1 MNEFLRNLIYDD
13 AGKISPAKLAT
24 AGAGLAALY
33 GVAKPDSGIGEFIGA
48 SSNQRPV
55 GYTGGI
61 PEYGITRSLVP
72 NAFSTMT
79 PAGTPRRPGS
89 GGRRYFTDT
98 TYTPTGNTMS
108 SAINPVNVP
117 AQTQTGGGTPTPTPT
132 PTPIPTPTTG
142 GLFDALTQEEARSL
156 LSTLFNDDGTGT
168 TTADTGTTTPIKFT
182 DTSVNDLISAAYKNY
197 GGIGTNAHR
206 VIAKLMRDYD
216 LPVEQV
222 ARVTGYKP
230 EEIQA
235 DYDAFKNQAAAA
247 TTTAKYSDKDVLEF
261 IKTTYGQYGGPGVN
275 AHREIAKAMN
285 QYGVSPE
292 QVARVTGTPVADV
305 TADFKAFGYAQG
317 GTIPAGRGYYLG
329 GSTDGMADEI
339 PATIDNT
346 QPAALSDGEFVVP
359 ADVVSGLGNGN
370 SDAGAKVL
378 YSMMDRVRQARTG
391 TKEQGRKIAPNKF
404 TPA

>member
-1 MNEFLRNLIYDD
+1 MSEFLRNLIYGAD
-13 AGKISPAKLAT
+13 GKISPAKLAT

-33 GVAKPDSGIGEFIGA
+33 GVAKPDSGIGRFMGT

-98 TYTPTGNTMS
+98 TYTPTGKTMS

-132 PTPIPTPTTG
+132 TTGTG
-142 GLFDALTQEEARSL
+142 GLFDSLTKEEAMYL
-156 LSTLFNDDGTGT
+156 LNNLFG
-168 TTADTGTTTPIKFT
+168 
-182 DTSVNDLISAAYKNY
+182 
-197 GGIGTNAHR
+197 
-206 VIAKLMRDYD
+206 
-216 LPVEQV
+216 
-222 ARVTGYKP
+222 
-230 EEIQA
+230 EEGMTMQP
-235 DYDAFKNQAAAA
+235 
-247 TTTAKYSDKDVLEF
+247 L
-261 IKTTYGQYGGPGVN
+261 
-275 AHREIAKAMN
+275 
-285 QYGVSPE
+285 
-292 QVARVTGTPVADV
+292 
-305 TADFKAFGYAQG
+305 AQG
-317 GTIPAGRGYYLG
+317 GSIAAPQSRGYYLG
-329 GSTDGMADEI
+329 GATDGMADEI
-339 PATIDNT
+339 PATIEDT

>member
-33 GVAKPDSGIGEFIGA
+33 GVAKPDSGIGRFMGT

-61 PEYGITRSLVP
+61 PEYGIARTLRP
-72 NAFSTMT
+72 DAFLNYPDKDVSTFVNKTYGQYGGPGAAANKEIAKAMNQYGVLPDQVARVTGFTPEEVAADYKAFGYGT
-79 PAGTPRRPGS
+79 PATEPAVIGQRRPGS

-98 TYTPTGNTMS
+98 TYTPTGKTMS

-132 PTPIPTPTTG
+132 PTPAPTTG
-142 GLFDALTQEEARSL
+142 GLFDSLTKEEAMYL
-156 LSTLFNDDGTGT
+156 LNNLFG
-168 TTADTGTTTPIKFT
+168 
-182 DTSVNDLISAAYKNY
+182 
-197 GGIGTNAHR
+197 
-206 VIAKLMRDYD
+206 
-216 LPVEQV
+216 
-222 ARVTGYKP
+222 
-230 EEIQA
+230 EERIP
-235 DYDAFKNQAAAA
+235 
-247 TTTAKYSDKDVLEF
+247 L
-261 IKTTYGQYGGPGVN
+261 
-275 AHREIAKAMN
+275 
-285 QYGVSPE
+285 
-292 QVARVTGTPVADV
+292 
-305 TADFKAFGYAQG
+305 AQG
-317 GTIPAGRGYYLG
+317 GAVPASRGYYLG

-339 PATIDNT
+339 PATIENT

-391 TKEQGRKIAPNKF
+391 TKEQGRKITPNKF

>member
-1 MNEFLRNLIYDD
+1 MGNPITGFLGNLIFDNQ
-13 AGKISPAKLAT
+13 GKLDPKKLAMS
-24 AGAGLAALY
+24 GAGLAALY
-33 GVAKPDSGIGEFIGA
+33 GATNPDSGVGRFIGA

-61 PEYGITRSLVP
+61 PEYGITRALVP
-72 NAFSTMT
+72 DAFSTTT
-79 PAGTPRRPGS
+79 PTGEPRRPGS

-98 TYTPTGNTMS
+98 TYTPTGKTMS

-117 AQTQTGGGTPTPTPT
+117 AQTQTGGGTPTPTT
-132 PTPIPTPTTG
+132 TGTG
-142 GLFDALTQEEARSL
+142 GLFDSLTQEEARYL
-156 LSTLFNDDGTGT
+156 LNTLFNGDGANTTTAGTGTTTAGTGTTTAGTGTTTAGTGT
-168 TTADTGTTTPIKFT
+168 TTADTGTTT
-182 DTSVNDLISAAYKNY
+182 A
-197 GGIGTNAHR
+197 G
-206 VIAKLMRDYD
+206 
-216 LPVEQV
+216 
-222 ARVTGYKP
+222 
-230 EEIQA
+230 
-235 DYDAFKNQAAAA
+235 
-247 TTTAKYSDKDVLEF
+247 TTTAKYSDKDVLDF
-261 IKTTYGQYGGPGVN
+261 ITATYGQYGGPGVN

-292 QVARVTGTPVADV
+292 QVARVTGIPVADV